1 VAVIDVALG
10 QDLPQRERYLEFAK
24 FRLVYSLLT
33 PRERQV
39 LPLITGGILNKQA
52 AAYLGISEVTL

>member
-1 VAVIDVALG
+1 VALG
-10 QDLPQRERYLEFAK
+10 QDLPKRERYLELAK
-24 FRLVYSLLT
+24 IRIGYSLLT
-33 PRERQV
+33 PCEREV